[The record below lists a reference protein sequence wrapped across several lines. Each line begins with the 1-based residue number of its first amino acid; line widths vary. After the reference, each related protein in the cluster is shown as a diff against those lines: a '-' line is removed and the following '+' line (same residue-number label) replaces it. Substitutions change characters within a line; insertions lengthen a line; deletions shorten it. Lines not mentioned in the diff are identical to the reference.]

1 MLKSY
6 AKIRKQNKEKI
17 HVPKT
22 AQQTIPIDTV
32 YEDGIFRMGT
42 RYSKTYRFID
52 INYSIASEESKE
64 NIIKNYKDI
73 LNSFD
78 STVTVK
84 ITINNHKIDLV
95 QFKDD
100 VLLKLKNDERY
111 DRFIREYN
119 QMLLEN
125 MARCENI
132 IQEKY
137 ITVTCYKKDVT
148 DARIFFSRLFNDLSA
163 HFSRLGSALI
173 ELNLNERLKIL
184 HDFYR
189 NGEEEYFDFNLS
201 YNAKTGRSFKD
212 DICPRAPIF
221 KNKYFQFG
229 GKYGRVL
236 YISKY
241 PQFLKDKIVAD
252 LCSIN
257 KNLMYSMDI
266 ISIPTD
272 EAVTETENRLLGI
285 ATNIANY
292 SRKQAANN
300 NFAGS
305 IPYDMEKQQ
314 EEIKEFL
321 DDLTVRD
328 EKMMLVNITI
338 VHLADSLEELDADTE
353 VLKSIA
359 RSNVCELTPLFFAS
373 RQLDGLVTTLPIGIN
388 RLDTMVRTLLTE
400 SVAAF
405 MPFRAQEIMEKGGIW
420 YGNNAITNN
429 MIICN
434 KENLKNPNAFV
445 LGVPGA
451 GKSFLVKQEIEL
463 AMASTDDDILI
474 CDPEGEYDIIM
485 QEFGG
490 EIIEIYAGGKDYIN
504 AMDITLGYGDSGD
517 PYKDK
522 AQFILSLIESAN
534 RGTVSLEER
543 SILDRCI
550 NIVYQNYEQTGIMP
564 TLKTLRESLIEQPE
578 PQAKSLALKMELFTI
593 GSMDLFA
600 HHTNVDTKSRVISY
614 NIHKLDKN
622 MKTMGLLVITDQIIN
637 RVNENWK
644 NGKRTH
650 IFLDEF
656 HVVYSNPESAT
667 FFNSAWRQFRKRDA
681 FPTGITQ
688 NVEYLLKDEEARS
701 ILSNTEFIVM
711 LNQAAKDREQ
721 LAKLLKISD
730 EQMSFITN
738 SQPGSGLIKHG
749 PNLVPFINKIPKHT
763 FMYQTNTTNPNDRK
777 EKLIQQGLL
786 KR

>member
-6 AKIRKQNKEKI
+6 VKIRKQNKEKFNI
-17 HVPKT
+17 PRNV
-22 AQQTIPIDTV
+22 QQTVPVDTV
-32 YEDGIFRMGT
+32 YEDGIFRIGT
-42 RYSKTYRFID
+42 RYSKSYRFID
-52 INYSIASEESKE
+52 INYSVSSEESKE
-64 NIIKNYKDI
+64 NIIKNYKDL

-84 ITINNHKIDLV
+84 ITINNRKIDIS

-100 VLLKLKNDERY
+100 VMLKPKDDERY
-111 DRFIREYN
+111 DRFISEYN
-119 QMLLEN
+119 KMLLEN
-125 MARCENI
+125 MAKCENI
-132 IQEKY
+132 MQEKY
-137 ITVTCYKKDVT
+137 ITVTCYKKDIN
-148 DARIFFSRLFNDLSA
+148 DARIFFSRLNNDLSA

-173 ELNLNERLKIL
+173 ELTLNERLKIL

-189 NGEEEYFDFNLS
+189 NGEEEFFDFDLS
-201 YNAKTGRSFKD
+201 YSAKRGRSFKD
-212 DICPRAPIF
+212 DICPRAPVF
-221 KNKYFQFG
+221 KNKYFTLGDKF
-229 GKYGRVL
+229 GRVL

-241 PQFLKDKIVAD
+241 PQFLKDKIVSD

-359 RSNVCELTPLFFAS
+359 RSNVCELTPIFFAS
-373 RQLDGLVTTLPIGIN
+373 RQLDALVTALPIGIN

-485 QEFGG
+485 KEFGG
-490 EIIEIYAGGKDYIN
+490 EIIEIYAGGKDHIN

-522 AQFILSLIESAN
+522 AQFVLSLIESAN

-550 NIVYQNYEQTGIMP
+550 NMVYQDYEKTGIMP
-564 TLKTLRESLIEQPE
+564 TLKTLREALIQQRE

-600 HHTNVDTKSRVISY
+600 HHTNVDTGSRIISY

-681 FPTGITQ
+681 YPTGITQ

-749 PNLVPFINKIPKHT
+749 PNLVPFINRIPKET
-763 FMYQTNTTNPNDRK
+763 FMYQINTTNPNDRK
-777 EKLIQQGLL
+777 ERLIKEGLL
-786 KR
+786 NR

>member
-6 AKIRKQNKEKI
+6 AKIRKQNKEKF
-17 HVPKT
+17 HVPRN
-22 AQQTIPIDTV
+22 AQQTIPIDTI

-42 RYSKTYRFID
+42 RYSKTYRFVD

-64 NIIKNYKDI
+64 NIIKNYKDL

-84 ITINNHKIDLV
+84 ITINNRKIDLA

-100 VLLKLKNDERY
+100 VLLKLKNNEKY

-125 MARCENI
+125 MAKSENI

-137 ITVTCYKKDVT
+137 ITVTCFKKDVT
-148 DARIFFSRLFNDLSA
+148 EARIFFARLVNDLSS

-189 NGEEEYFDFNLS
+189 NGEEEFFDFDLS
-201 YNAKTGRSFKD
+201 YSAKRGRSFKD
-212 DICPRAPIF
+212 DICPRAPVF
-221 KNKYFQFG
+221 KNKYFQLGDKF
-229 GKYGRVL
+229 GRVL

-241 PQFLKDKIVAD
+241 PQFLKDKVVSD

-266 ISIPTD
+266 ITIPTD

-359 RSNVCELTPLFFAS
+359 RSNVCELTPIFFAS
-373 RQLDGLVTTLPIGIN
+373 RQLDALVTALPIGIN

-405 MPFRAQEIMEKGGIW
+405 MPFRAQEIIEKGGIW

-429 MIICN
+429 LIICN

-485 QEFGG
+485 NEFGG

-564 TLKTLRESLIEQPE
+564 TLKTLRETLIQQPE

-600 HHTNVDTKSRVISY
+600 HHTNVNTKSRVISY

-681 FPTGITQ
+681 YPTGITQ

-738 SQPGSGLIKHG
+738 SQPGCGLIKHG
-749 PNLVPFINKIPKHT
+749 ANLVPFINKIPKGT
-763 FMYQTNTTNPNDRK
+763 FMYHTNTTNPNDRK
-777 EKLIQQGLL
+777 EMLKQGLL
-786 KR
+786 NK

>member
-6 AKIRKQNKEKI
+6 AKIRKQNKEKF
-17 HVPKT
+17 HVPRN
-22 AQQTIPIDTV
+22 AQQTIPIDTI

-42 RYSKTYRFID
+42 RYSKTYRFVD

-64 NIIKNYKDI
+64 NIIKNYKDL

-84 ITINNHKIDLV
+84 ITINNRKIDLA

-100 VLLKLKNDERY
+100 VLLKLKNDEKY
-111 DRFIREYN
+111 YRFIREYN

-125 MARCENI
+125 MAKSENI

-137 ITVTCYKKDVT
+137 ITVTCFKKDVAE
-148 DARIFFSRLFNDLSA
+148 ARIFFARLVNDLSS

-189 NGEEEYFDFNLS
+189 NGEEEFFDFDLS
-201 YNAKTGRSFKD
+201 YSAKRGRSFKD
-212 DICPRAPIF
+212 DICPRAPVF
-221 KNKYFQFG
+221 KNKYFQLGDKF
-229 GKYGRVL
+229 GRVL

-241 PQFLKDKIVAD
+241 PQFLKDKVVSD

-266 ISIPTD
+266 ITIPTD

-359 RSNVCELTPLFFAS
+359 RSNVCELTPIFFAS
-373 RQLDGLVTTLPIGIN
+373 RQLDALVTALPIGIN

-429 MIICN
+429 LIICN

-485 QEFGG
+485 NEFGG

-504 AMDITLGYGDSGD
+504 AMDITHGYGDSGD

-564 TLKTLRESLIEQPE
+564 TLKTLRETLIQQPE

-600 HHTNVDTKSRVISY
+600 HHTNVNTKSRVISY

-681 FPTGITQ
+681 YPTGITQ

-738 SQPGSGLIKHG
+738 SQPGCGLIKHG
-749 PNLVPFINKIPKHT
+749 ANLVPFINKIPKGT
-763 FMYQTNTTNPNDRK
+763 FMYHTNTTNPNDRK
-777 EKLIQQGLL
+777 EMLKQGLL
-786 KR
+786 NK

>member
-17 HVPKT
+17 HVPRT
-22 AQQTIPIDTV
+22 TQQTIPIDTV
-32 YEDGIFRMGT
+32 YEDGIFRMGI
-42 RYSKTYRFID
+42 RYSKTYRFVD

-84 ITINNHKIDLV
+84 ITINNHKIDLA

-148 DARIFFSRLFNDLSA
+148 DARIFFSRLFNDLSS

-189 NGEEEYFDFNLS
+189 NGEEEYFDFDLS
-201 YNAKTGRSFKD
+201 YNAKNGRSFKD
-212 DICPRAPIF
+212 DICPRAPVF
-221 KNKYFQFG
+221 KNKYFQLG
-229 GKYGRVL
+229 DKYGRVL

-338 VHLADSLEELDADTE
+338 VHLADS
-353 VLKSIA
+353 
-359 RSNVCELTPLFFAS
+359 
-373 RQLDGLVTTLPIGIN
+373 
-388 RLDTMVRTLLTE
+388 
-400 SVAAF
+400 
-405 MPFRAQEIMEKGGIW
+405 
-420 YGNNAITNN
+420 
-429 MIICN
+429 
-434 KENLKNPNAFV
+434 
-445 LGVPGA
+445 
-451 GKSFLVKQEIEL
+451 
-463 AMASTDDDILI
+463 
-474 CDPEGEYDIIM
+474 
-485 QEFGG
+485 
-490 EIIEIYAGGKDYIN
+490 
-504 AMDITLGYGDSGD
+504 
-517 PYKDK
+517 
-522 AQFILSLIESAN
+522 
-534 RGTVSLEER
+534 
-543 SILDRCI
+543 
-550 NIVYQNYEQTGIMP
+550 
-564 TLKTLRESLIEQPE
+564 
-578 PQAKSLALKMELFTI
+578 
-593 GSMDLFA
+593 
-600 HHTNVDTKSRVISY
+600 
-614 NIHKLDKN
+614 
-622 MKTMGLLVITDQIIN
+622 
-637 RVNENWK
+637 
-644 NGKRTH
+644 
-650 IFLDEF
+650 
-656 HVVYSNPESAT
+656 
-667 FFNSAWRQFRKRDA
+667 
-681 FPTGITQ
+681 
-688 NVEYLLKDEEARS
+688 
-701 ILSNTEFIVM
+701 
-711 LNQAAKDREQ
+711 
-721 LAKLLKISD
+721 
-730 EQMSFITN
+730 
-738 SQPGSGLIKHG
+738 
-749 PNLVPFINKIPKHT
+749 
-763 FMYQTNTTNPNDRK
+763 
-777 EKLIQQGLL
+777 
-786 KR
+786 

>member
-6 AKIRKQNKEKI
+6 SKLRKQNKDSLK
-17 HVPKT
+17 VPRS
-22 AQQTIPIDTV
+22 AQQTIPVDTV
-32 YEDGIFRMGT
+32 YDDGIFRMGI

-52 INYSIASEESKE
+52 INYSTASEENKE
-64 NIIKNYKDI
+64 TIIKNYKEL

-78 STVTVK
+78 SNIIAK
-84 ITINNHKIDLV
+84 ITINNRKIDME
-95 QFKDD
+95 QFEKDI
-100 VLLKLKNDERY
+100 LLPLKGDKTF
-111 DRFIREYN
+111 DPFIKEYN
-119 QMLLEN
+119 AMLINNLN
-125 MARCENI
+125 KSENI

-137 ITVTCYKKDVT
+137 LTITCFKKDVKE
-148 DARIFFSRLFNDLSA
+148 ARTFFARLTNELSS
-163 HFSRLGSALI
+163 HFARLGSALI
-173 ELNLNERLKIL
+173 ELNLKERLNIL

-189 NGEEEYFDFNLS
+189 NGEEEFFDFDLS
-201 YNAKTGRSFKD
+201 YNAKRGRSFKD
-212 DICPRAPIF
+212 DICPRMPSF
-221 KNKYFQFG
+221 KNNYFQLGDKF
-229 GKYGRVL
+229 GRVL

-241 PQFLKDKIVAD
+241 PQFLKDKVVSE
-252 LCSIN
+252 LCSLN

-272 EAVTETENRLLGI
+272 EAVSETEKIMLGV
-285 ATNIANY
+285 ATNIANH
-292 SRKQAANN
+292 SRRQVANN

-314 EEIKEFL
+314 EECKEFL

-328 EKMMLVNITI
+328 EKMMLVNITLI
-338 VHLADSLEELDADTE
+338 HLADTKEELESDSE
-353 VLKSIA
+353 LLKSIA
-359 RSNVCELTPLFFAS
+359 RSNMCELTPISFAS

-388 RLDTMVRTLLTE
+388 KLDTMVRTLLTE

-405 MPFRAQEIMEKGGIW
+405 MPFRAQEIMDKGGIW
-420 YGNNAITNN
+420 YGQNAVTNN

-434 KENLKNPNAFV
+434 KENLKNPNTFV
-445 LGVPGA
+445 FGVPGA

-463 AMASTDDDILI
+463 TMASTDDDIII
-474 CDPEGEYDIIM
+474 CDPEGEYDVIM
-485 QEFGG
+485 EKFGG
-490 EIIEIYAGGKDYIN
+490 EIIEIYAGGKDHIN

-550 NIVYQNYEQTGIMP
+550 NIVYQEYEKTNEMP
-564 TLKTLRESLIEQPE
+564 TLKTLREVLIQQPE
-578 PQAKSLALKMELFTI
+578 QQAKSLALKIELITI

-600 HHTNVDTKSRVISY
+600 HKTNVDTNSRVISF

-644 NGKRTH
+644 KGKRTH

-656 HVVYSNPESAT
+656 HVVYENAESAA

-681 FPTGITQ
+681 YPTGITQ
-688 NVEYLLKDEEARS
+688 NIEYLLKDEEARS
-701 ILSNTEFIVM
+701 ILSNTEFIIM

-721 LAKLLKISD
+721 LADILKISD
-730 EQMSFITN
+730 EQSNFITN
-738 SQPGSGLIKHG
+738 VQPGCGLIKYG
-749 PNLVPFINKIPKHT
+749 ASLVPFINKISRDMM
-763 FMYQTNTTNPNDRK
+763 MYDLNTTKPQDRYEQRK
-777 EKLIQQGLL
+777 QIKSGQ
-786 KR
+786 